1 VKRRG
6 AAAKKARSKRKAG
19 RRMMTTEDPTKNPGG
34 NGPGTAADR
43 KKGGAPEA
51 GPALD
56 AAGGGNL
63 EKIRDILFG
72 AQVTDFEKR
81 FARLEERLLKE
92 TSDSRA
98 EAKKRFDSLEAFIR
112 KEVESLSDRVKA
124 EQGER
129 TESGKE
135 LSREIREAARSLEK
149 KIAQLDDVTTK
160 SQRELRQQILDQSK
174 ALTEEIRNRIRETAT
189 TLSREIKEL
198 RVEKTDRSA
207 LAGVFTEAA
216 MRLTGDLKQP
226 GKE

>member
-1 VKRRG
+1 
-6 AAAKKARSKRKAG
+6 
-19 RRMMTTEDPTKNPGG
+19 MMTTEDQKKNPGG
-34 NGPGTAADR
+34 NGPGTAAER
-43 KKGGAPEA
+43 KKSGAPEA
-51 GPALD
+51 AASGPD
-56 AAGGGNL
+56 AASGGNL

-72 AQVTDFEKR
+72 SQVNDFEKR

-189 TLSREIKEL
+189 ALSREIKEL

-216 MRLTGDLKQP
+216 MRLTGDSKP
-226 GKE
+226 PAKG

>member
-1 VKRRG
+1 
-6 AAAKKARSKRKAG
+6 
-19 RRMMTTEDPTKNPGG
+19 MMTTEDPKKNPGG
-34 NGPGTAADR
+34 NGPGTAAEH
-43 KKGGAPEA
+43 KKSGAPEA
-51 GPALD
+51 A
-56 AAGGGNL
+56 AAGPDGAAGGNL

-72 AQVTDFEKR
+72 SQVNDFEKR

-112 KEVESLSDRVKA
+112 KEVESLSDRIKA

-135 LSREIREAARSLEK
+135 LSREIRESARSLEK

-216 MRLTGDLKQP
+216 MRLTGDLKP
-226 GKE
+226 PPKE